1 MWRRSLICFTLI
13 MAMFVVSIQ
22 SADCHKKKKDK
33 GLVRETAYGL
43 VEGYK
48 HSKKSYGWLGLPF
61 AMPPVGELRW
71 KAPKDP
77 ESWDG
82 VRDAG
87 ETAQC
92 DACTQ
97 VETDMWSAVP
107 DPDEPGQPSI
117 IGSEDCLYLNVFA
130 PKKAKKLPVYV
141 YFHGGSNRTG
151 GTAEYTAANLA
162 EKEDIV
168 FVAATYRVG
177 PLGWFYHRS
186 AQDDDYTAEDNSGHY
201 GNLDTIQA
209 MKWVQENIEA
219 FGGDPDNVTVGGT
232 SAGAHDVIIL
242 MASPLAEGLFH
253 RARIKSQG
261 MSNDG
266 NGVITYTPETG
277 SALADSMLKAL
288 LGLDDEGLAAMTPAE
303 IAAAAAQKS
312 GAEIILA
319 MAASG
324 SPLYDAVVDGYVLP
338 KDYFELFNEGD
349 YNKVPVMVGVSE
361 YETKPFLRY
370 YGPAFGHPWHTLFDE
385 VLVNGTMTMDE
396 LFTEFYGPLAEDG
409 KNLYEMCG
417 YYGGLNWNA
426 KHLNELATILADQQP
441 GEVYGFVFKWGG
453 VGSGPEPFDFII
465 GPGHA
470 FDTPLWQGWDHGLF
484 GMSFTKENEKG
495 RKATQKALMAYL
507 AEFAKTGDPNK
518 KGKKDDLI
526 EWEPWSNED
535 GGPKALEIDADF
547 KHVYLNMSNET
558 VTFAEVEAA
567 LEVDKQ
573 SLPLAWQWL
582 PGYFMPYNPY
592 VAPEDRP

>member
-1 MWRRSLICFTLI
+1 MWRKSLICFTLI

-22 SADCHKKKKDK
+22 SAECKKKKDK
-33 GLVRETAYGL
+33 GLIRATAYGL

-61 AMPPVGELRW
+61 AKPPVGELRW
-71 KAPKDP
+71 KAPLDP
-77 ESWDG
+77 EAWDG

-87 ETAQC
+87 ESAQC
-92 DACTQ
+92 EPCTQ
-97 VETDMWSAVP
+97 VETDMWSTVYET
-107 DPDEPGQPSI
+107 DNKGNTVPSI
-117 IGSEDCLYLNVFA
+117 IGAEDCLYLNVFA
-130 PKKAKKLPVYV
+130 PQKAKKLPVYV

-151 GTAEYTAANLA
+151 GTAEYTAAKLA

-177 PLGWFYHRS
+177 PLGWFYHPA
-186 AQDDDYTAEDNSGHY
+186 AQLEGDLADKSGNY

-209 MKWVQENIEA
+209 MKWVQENIEE

-232 SAGAHDVIIL
+232 SAGAHEVIIL

-261 MSNDG
+261 MANDG
-266 NGVITYTPETG
+266 NGVITYTPEMG
-277 SALADSMLKAL
+277 RELADNMLNAL
-288 LGLDDEGLAAMTPAE
+288 LGDTTGMTDQE
-303 IAAAAAQKS
+303 IAAATAEKT
-312 GAEIILA
+312 GKEIIRA
-319 MAASG
+319 MFDSG

-338 KDYFELFNEGD
+338 RDYFELFNDGD

-370 YGPAFGHPWHTLFDE
+370 YGPAFGHPWHTLFDD
-385 VLVNGTMTMDE
+385 VLVAGTMTMDE
-396 LFTEFYGPLAEDG
+396 LFSDFYGPLAEDG

-417 YYGGLNWNA
+417 YYGGLNWHA
-426 KHLNELATILADQQP
+426 KHLNELATILAEQQP

-453 VGSGPEPFDFII
+453 VGSGPEPFDFIN

-484 GMSFTKENEKG
+484 GMSFTKENKKG

-518 KGKKDDLI
+518 KGKKGGLI
-526 EWEPWSNED
+526 EWEPWSNEE

-547 KHVYLNMSNET
+547 KHVYLNMGHESA
-558 VTFAEVEAA
+558 TFEDVAA
-567 LEVDKQ
+567 QLAVDVQ
-573 SLPLAWQWL
+573 TLPEDWRWL
-582 PGYFMPYNPY
+582 PYYFMPYNPY
-592 VAPEDRP
+592 VPPSP

>member
-1 MWRRSLICFTLI
+1 MWRRSLICLILI

-22 SADCHKKKKDK
+22 SGDCKKDK
-33 GLVRETAYGL
+33 GKGLIRETAYGL

-48 HSKKSYGWLGLPF
+48 HSKKTYGWLGLPF
-61 AMPPVGELRW
+61 AKPPVDDLRW
-71 KAPKDP
+71 KAPLPP
-77 ESWDG
+77 EPWDG
-82 VRDAG
+82 IRDAG
-87 ETAQC
+87 KDAQC
-92 DACTQ
+92 EPCTQ
-97 VETDMWSAVP
+97 VETDMWSTVY
-107 DPDEPGQPSI
+107 DPDTDQPSI

-130 PKKAKKLPVYV
+130 PKKANKLPVYV

-151 GTAEYTAANLA
+151 GTAEYTAARLA

-177 PLGWFYHRS
+177 PLGWFYHPA
-186 AQDDDYTAEDNSGHY
+186 AQMEGDLADKSGNY

-209 MKWVQENIEA
+209 MKWVQENIAA

-261 MSNDG
+261 MANDE
-266 NGVITYTPETG
+266 NGVITYTPEKG
-277 SALADSMLKAL
+277 RELANNMLSAL
-288 LGLDDEGLAAMTPAE
+288 LGDTTGMTDEE
-303 IAAAAAQKS
+303 IAAAAAEKS
-312 GAEIILA
+312 GIEIIRA
-319 MAASG
+319 MFDSG

-338 KDYFELFNEGD
+338 KDYFELFNEGN

-370 YGPAFGHPWHTLFDE
+370 YGPAFGHPWHTLFDD
-385 VLVNGTMTMDE
+385 VLVGGSMTMDE
-396 LFTEFYGPLAEDG
+396 LFADFYGPQAEDG

-417 YYGGLNWNA
+417 YYGGLNWHA

-441 GEVYGFVFKWGG
+441 GDVYGFVFKWGG
-453 VGSGPEPFDFII
+453 IGSGPEPFDFII

-484 GMSFTKENEKG
+484 GLSFTKENKKG

-518 KGKKDDLI
+518 KGKKGPKGKKGGLI
-526 EWEPWSNED
+526 EWKPWSNDD

-547 KHVYLNMSNET
+547 KHVFLNMSSES
-558 VTFAEVEAA
+558 VTFEDVEAQLA
-567 LEVDKQ
+567 IDVLT
-573 SLPLAWQWL
+573 LPAAWQWL
-582 PGYFMPYNPY
+582 PYYFMPYNPY
-592 VAPEDRP
+592 VQPSP